1 MNPSADLAVLGS
13 GALPRGASLG
23 VAPPRRRWKTRI
35 LLPGTLLTAA
45 AVMLAMSAR
54 EALLPARGVTV
65 VPAVAKAGAATSRSV
80 SVQAPGWVE
89 ADPFS
94 TAVPALADGVVK
106 EVLVLEGASV
116 EPGQVV
122 ARLVDDDARLGLARA
137 EAEAMSREG
146 MLASSEAALRA
157 AQTNWD
163 HPIELTRKL
172 AAAEAM
178 LAERRAELE
187 RWPSELAKEQA
198 YALELKADFELTE
211 RLFRQNEAS
220 EIERIRAKQK
230 YEAQAAQAEA
240 TAALKPVLEAQ
251 IASAAADVTAAREA
265 LQLRV
270 EERRLLDESQAAVRT
285 AQAALDNARAARDEA
300 RLRLERME
308 VRAPSGGIVMAR
320 LVEPGS
326 KVMLLMDAMRSSQIV
341 RLYDPQKLQV
351 RVDVP
356 LAEAAHVG
364 VGQEAEVV
372 VLVLPDRTFK
382 GRVTRLVHEADIQK
396 NTLQVKVAIE
406 APAAE
411 IKPEMLARV
420 RFLAATI
427 APSGAAREALFVPL
441 ALLRERNGDQAQ
453 LWLADQA
460 RNVAEYRRVQV
471 GGARIGDWVEI
482 ADGLRSGDRLIAD
495 DASGLRSGERVR
507 ITGESRAFASREAGG
522 GDGTD

>member
-1 MNPSADLAVLGS
+1 MNASADLAVLG
-13 GALPRGASLG
+13 GKAMPPAATVAL
-23 VAPPRRRWKTRI
+23 APPRRQWKTRI

-45 AVMLAMSAR
+45 AGMLAMSAR
-54 EALLPARGVTV
+54 DALVPARAVTV
-65 VPAVAKAGAATSRSV
+65 VPVVAKAGGAAGRTI

-89 ADPFS
+89 ADPFY

-106 EVLVLEGASV
+106 EVLVLEGERV
-116 EPGQVV
+116 EAGQVV
-122 ARLVDDDARLGLARA
+122 ARLVDDDARLALSRA
-137 EAEAMSREG
+137 EAEAQSREG
-146 MLASSEAALRA
+146 MLASAEAALQA

-163 HPIELTRKL
+163 HPVELRRKL

-178 LAERRAELE
+178 LAERRAALQ

-220 EIERIRAKQK
+220 EIEFVRAKQK
-230 YEAQAAQAEA
+230 YEAQAAQAAA

-251 IASAAADVTAAREA
+251 LASAEADVTAATEA

-270 EERRLLDESQAAVRT
+270 EERRMLDASQAEVRT
-285 AQAALDNARAARDEA
+285 AKAALDNARAALGEA

-308 VRAPSGGIVMAR
+308 VRAPSAGIVMAR

-364 VGQEAEVV
+364 VGQDAEVV

-382 GRVTRLVHEADIQK
+382 GHVTRLVHEADIQK
-396 NTLQVKVAIE
+396 NTLQVKVAIV

-420 RFLAATI
+420 RFMAA
-427 APSGAAREALFVPL
+427 APTSGAASREALFIP
-441 ALLRERNGDQAQ
+441 AGLLRERNGDQAQ
-453 LWLADQA
+453 VWLADQA

-471 GGARIGDWVEI
+471 GAAKVGDWLEI

-495 DASGLRSGERVR
+495 DTSGLRPGERVR
-507 ITGESRAFASREAGG
+507 ITGESRAFASSEIGG
-522 GDGTD
+522 GDGAD